1 MRMSMIKIHVFHC
14 GEVGVDP
21 AVPFRDVSKNPLAYT
36 GLFRS
41 SKKRIWLPVSAY
53 LIEHPKGLV
62 LYDTGW
68 HSDVRTNPV
77 KHESL
82 KLHFASKPNLPKGQA
97 IDEQLKTLGFKMS
110 DIDYV
115 FVSHL
120 DVDHASGLR
129 LVKDAKH
136 IMTSEEEYKAGKS
149 RQIRYYSKLWEG
161 VTLETFKLSDSKY
174 GAVNKAF
181 DVFGDGKILMVY
193 TPGHS
198 QGSCA
203 MMVQNNGKFVL
214 FTGDTGY
221 APSSWENLRMPGPV
235 YDKDSMMKSLKWV
248 QKMSQKENCIEVL
261 ANHDPEVKPHI
272 IKL

>member
-1 MRMSMIKIHVFHC
+1 MSGIKIHVFHC

-21 AVPFRDVSKNPLAYT
+21 AVPFRDVSKNPIAYT

-41 SKKRIWLPVSAY
+41 PKKRIWLPVSAY
-53 LIEHPKGLV
+53 LIEHSKGLV

-77 KHESL
+77 EHESW
-82 KLHFASKPNLPKGQA
+82 KLHFASKPKLPEGQA
-97 IDEQLKTLGFKMS
+97 IDEQVKAAGFKMS

-136 IMTSEEEYKAGKS
+136 VMTSEEEYKSGQSK
-149 RQIRYYSKLWEG
+149 QVRYYSGLWEG
-161 VTLETFKLSDSKY
+161 VNLEAFKLSDSKY
-174 GAVNKAF
+174 GPFLKSF
-181 DVFGDGKILMVY
+181 DVFGDERVIMIF

-198 QGSCA
+198 QGSCV
-203 MMVQNNGKFVL
+203 MLVQNNGKFVL
-214 FTGDTGY
+214 LTGDTGY
-221 APSSWENLRMPGPV
+221 ARSSWEDLRMPGPV
-235 YDKDSMMKSLKWV
+235 YDKNDIMKSLKWV
-248 QKMSQKENCIEVL
+248 QEMSQKETCVEVL
-261 ANHDPEVKPHI
+261 ANHDPEVKPHVI
-272 IKL
+272 EL